1 MGRHAR
7 HETLP
12 VVMGALA
19 ALLVAAVVGGV
30 IAVVFY
36 GTGGGDRVGSPG
48 TTPEGSQSAP
58 APSTPDDEV
67 GTTPTESPAGS
78 APVSPAESS
87 PPGSPPASSP
97 SSPGDGATGGTGG
110 GAGGGTGGTGGTG
123 GGAGGSGGGSGG
135 GAGGAATAMPMPPTV
150 AFRLVG
156 TSWVEVRGPNG
167 EVLTTGICRK
177 GDHAEFR
184 QSRVQVV
191 VGNAAAVR
199 LTANGMPVELGGPGQ
214 VRVLTVT
221 RGGAGD

>member
-1 MGRHAR
+1 
-7 HETLP
+7 
-12 VVMGALA
+12 
-19 ALLVAAVVGGV
+19 V

-67 GTTPTESPAGS
+67 GTTPTESP
-78 APVSPAESS
+78 PA
-87 PPGSPPASSP
+87 
-97 SSPGDGATGGTGG
+97 SPGDGATGGTGGGAGGGTGGTGGTGG

-150 AFRLVG
+150 EFRLVG

>member
-36 GTGGGDRVGSPG
+36 GAGGGDRVGSPG
-48 TTPEGSQSAP
+48 STPEGSQSAP

-78 APVSPAESS
+78 GPVSPAQSS
-87 PPGSPPASSP
+87 PPGSPPAS
-97 SSPGDGATGGTGG
+97 PGDGATGGNGG
-110 GAGGGTGGTGGTG
+110 GAGGGTGGTG
-123 GGAGGSGGGSGG
+123 GGAGGSGAGSGG
-135 GAGGAATAMPMPPTV
+135 GAGGVATAMPMPPTV

-177 GDHAEFR
+177 GDNAEFR

-199 LTANGMPVELGGPGQ
+199 LTANGMPVKLGGPGQ

-221 RGGAGD
+221 RGGADD